1 MSRFVPAPEHDLA
14 RYFAELVRAVQAEG
28 DRITTLRTVCELAV
42 KIIRADHA
50 SITVRRAGAF
60 TTLATTGDLPEA
72 VDRIQGETGEGPG
85 IDGLLDR
92 ETYATGDLE
101 HDGRWPRFAER
112 VVMETGVRSMLS
124 HRLFVREGTVGTLT
138 VYASHPDAFS
148 PGDVLVS
155 EVFAAHAAIAVQAAE
170 DQQRA
175 DNLEIALRSSRRIG
189 TAIGIVMASHRVD
202 EQAAFEMLRR
212 RSQDSNRKLADIA
225 DDVVY
230 TGLL

>member
-14 RYFAELVRAVQAEG
+14 RYFAELVHAVQADG
-28 DRITTLRTVCELAV
+28 GRHGTLLTVCELAV

-50 SITVRRAGAF
+50 SISVRRGDVIS
-60 TTLATTGDLPEA
+60 TLATTGDLPET
-72 VDRIQGETGEGPG
+72 VDRIQDETGEGPCV
-85 IDGLLDR
+85 DGLLEHDS
-92 ETYATGDLE
+92 YATGDLCR
-101 HDGRWPRFAER
+101 DGRWPRFAAR
-112 VVMETGVRSMLS
+112 VAEETGLRSMLS
-124 HRLFVREGTVGTLT
+124 HRLFAREGSLGALN
-138 VYASHPDAFS
+138 VYAARPDAFAS
-148 PGDVLVS
+148 GDLIVS

-189 TAIGIVMASHRVD
+189 TAIGILMASHRVD
-202 EQAAFEMLRR
+202 EQTAFEMLRR
-212 RSQDSNRKLADIA
+212 RSQDTNRKLADIA